1 MTSESTNKINLNT
14 EEMAK
19 AGVNFGHTVSKL
31 HPKMKDYV
39 AGIKNNVHM
48 IDLEKSKEELEK
60 ALNFI
65 ANLSKDNKVI
75 LFVGTKIQIKEIVRK
90 TAEICKMPYV
100 TERWLGGTFTNFDT
114 ILKRVDYFKEMEA
127 KKNSGE
133 LEKYT
138 KKERI
143 KINKELDSLK
153 TKFEGIKNMVKLP
166 EAVIIFD
173 LRKDDT
179 CAREA
184 KRKNIPI
191 VGIVDTNIDPA
202 LADHLIPANDDAISS
217 IAYILD
223 KIKEAIVN
231 SK

>member
-1 MTSESTNKINLNT
+1 MPEDIKINLNL
-14 EEMAK
+14 EDMAK

-39 AGIKNNVHM
+39 SGIKNNVHM
-48 IDLEKSKEELEK
+48 IDLEKTASEFERALKFISNLIKE
-60 ALNFI
+60 
-65 ANLSKDNKVI
+65 NKII
-75 LFVGTKIQIKEIVRK
+75 LFVGTKIQIKELVKK
-90 TAEICKMPYV
+90 TAEECKMPYV
-100 TERWLGGTFTNFDT
+100 SERWLGGTFTNFGT
-114 ILKRVDYFKEMEA
+114 ILKRVDYFKDMEA
-127 KKNSGE
+127 KKASGE

-153 TKFEGIKNMVKLP
+153 TKFEGIKNMAKLP

-179 CAREA
+179 CQREA
-184 KRKNIPI
+184 KRKGIPVI
-191 VGIVDTNIDPA
+191 GIVDTNVDPTM
-202 LADHLIPANDDAISS
+202 ADYPIPANDDAISS
-217 IAYILD
+217 VSYILE
-223 KIKEAIVN
+223 KVKEVILN